1 MPRGASG
8 VDADYIA
15 AIGLATVLII
25 GALTLFMTVVVRD
38 AIRQIDKRLDGIVSR
53 FSRLVEYL
61 EDSRKI
67 KRR

>member
-1 MPRGASG
+1 M
-8 VDADYIA
+8 DADYIA

-53 FSRLVEYL
+53 FGRLVEYL

>member
-1 MPRGASG
+1 M
-8 VDADYIA
+8 DADYIA

-53 FSRLVEYL
+53 FGRLLEYL

>member
-1 MPRGASG
+1 

>member
-1 MPRGASG
+1 M
-8 VDADYIA
+8 DADYIA
-15 AIGLATVLII
+15 AMGLATVLII

-53 FSRLVEYL
+53 FGRLVEYL

>member
-1 MPRGASG
+1 ME
-8 VDADYIA
+8 ADYIA

-53 FSRLVEYL
+53 FGRLVEYL

>member
-1 MPRGASG
+1 M
-8 VDADYIA
+8 DADYIA

-25 GALTLFMTVVVRD
+25 GALTLFMAVVVRD

-53 FSRLVEYL
+53 FGRLVEYL

>member
-1 MPRGASG
+1 MH
-8 VDADYIA
+8 ADYIA

-53 FSRLVEYL
+53 FGRLLEYL

>member
-1 MPRGASG
+1 MASG
-8 VDADYIA
+8 VDAEYIA

-38 AIRQIDKRLDGIVSR
+38 AIRQIDKRVDGIVSR
-53 FSRLVEYL
+53 FGRLVEYL

>member
-1 MPRGASG
+1 M
-8 VDADYIA
+8 DADYIA
-15 AIGLATVLII
+15 AIGLASVLII

>member
-1 MPRGASG
+1 
-8 VDADYIA
+8 
-15 AIGLATVLII
+15 
-25 GALTLFMTVVVRD
+25 MTVVVRD

>member
-1 MPRGASG
+1 M
-8 VDADYIA
+8 DADYIA

-25 GALTLFMTVVVRD
+25 GALTLFMTVVVRE
-38 AIRQIDKRLDGIVSR
+38 AIRQIDKRLAGIVRR
-53 FSRLVEYL
+53 FGRWVEYL

>member
-1 MPRGASG
+1 M
-8 VDADYIA
+8 DADYIE

-53 FSRLVEYL
+53 FGRLVEYL
-61 EDSRKI
+61 EDGRKI

>member
-1 MPRGASG
+1 M
-8 VDADYIA
+8 DADYIA
-15 AIGLATVLII
+15 AMGLATVLII
-25 GALTLFMTVVVRD
+25 GALTLFMAVVVRD

-53 FSRLVEYL
+53 FGRLVEYL

>member
-1 MPRGASG
+1 M
-8 VDADYIA
+8 DADYIA